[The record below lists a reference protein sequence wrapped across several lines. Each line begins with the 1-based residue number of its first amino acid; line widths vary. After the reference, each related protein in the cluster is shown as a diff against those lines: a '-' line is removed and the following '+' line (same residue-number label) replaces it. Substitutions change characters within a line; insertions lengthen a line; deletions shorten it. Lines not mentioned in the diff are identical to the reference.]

1 MIYSLLL
8 SYTNTMLLTKKT
20 EYALLSL
27 ISIAKSTT
35 PKNVDVLSKE
45 LNIPKPYLA
54 KILQNFSKQN
64 ILKSFKGINGGF
76 ELALHPREISILQ
89 IAVISEE
96 KSPIV
101 FECSSNKN
109 DCPSDQASTCSL
121 WTVLNNLQG
130 KIDDFLSSLTL
141 KDIMQ

>member
-1 MIYSLLL
+1 
-8 SYTNTMLLTKKT
+8 MLLTKKT

-27 ISIAKSTT
+27 ISIAKSTS

-54 KILQNFSKQN
+54 KILQNFSKKN

-76 ELALHPREISILQ
+76 ELALHPRDISILK
-89 IAVISEE
+89 IATISEE
-96 KSPIV
+96 KLPTV
-101 FECSSNKN
+101 FECSSSKD
-109 DCPSDQASTCSL
+109 DCPSDKASSCSL
-121 WTVLNNLQG
+121 WSVLNNLQT

>member
-1 MIYSLLL
+1 
-8 SYTNTMLLTKKT
+8 MLLTKKT
-20 EYALLSL
+20 EYALLAL

-64 ILKSFKGINGGF
+64 TLKSFKGINGGF
-76 ELALHPREISILQ
+76 ELAMHPRDISILQ
-89 IAVISEE
+89 IATISEE

-101 FECSSNKN
+101 FECSSSMD
-109 DCPSDQASTCSL
+109 DCPSEKASTCSL

>member
-1 MIYSLLL
+1 
-8 SYTNTMLLTKKT
+8 MLLTKKT

-27 ISIAKSTT
+27 ISIAKSTV
-35 PKNVDVLSKE
+35 PKNVDLLSKE

-76 ELALHPREISILQ
+76 ELAIHPRDINILQ
-89 IAVISEE
+89 IATISEE
-96 KSPIV
+96 KLPSV
-101 FECSSNKN
+101 FECSSDKN
-109 DCPSDQASTCSL
+109 DCPSLQASSCNL
-121 WTVLNNLQG
+121 WNVLNNLQN

>member
-1 MIYSLLL
+1 
-8 SYTNTMLLTKKT
+8 MLLTKKT

-27 ISIAKSTT
+27 ISIAKGTS
-35 PKNVDVLSKE
+35 PKNVDELSRE

-54 KILQNFSKQN
+54 KILQSFSKQN

-76 ELALHPREISILQ
+76 ELALHPRDISILQ
-89 IAVISEE
+89 IATISEE
-96 KSPIV
+96 KLPTV
-101 FECSSNKN
+101 FECSSSQD
-109 DCPSDQASTCSL
+109 DCPSLKASSCSL
-121 WTVLNNLQG
+121 WSVLNNLQT

>member
-1 MIYSLLL
+1 
-8 SYTNTMLLTKKT
+8 MLLTKKT

-27 ISIAKSTT
+27 ISIAKSTV
-35 PKNVDVLSKE
+35 PKNVDLLSKE

-76 ELALHPREISILQ
+76 ELALHPRDISILQ
-89 IAVISEE
+89 IATISEE
-96 KSPIV
+96 KLPTV
-101 FECSSNKN
+101 FECSSSQD
-109 DCPSDQASTCSL
+109 DCPSLQASSCSL
-121 WTVLNNLQG
+121 WNVLNNLQT